1 MDEISLHGGGCA
13 LNTATGLARFGLSV
27 LVVGKVGED
36 TFGNFVVGLLDE
48 RGLDTRG
55 VLRDPAVPT
64 SATVVLVDRA
74 GERSFL
80 HLPGA
85 NGALGAEELAPEIF
99 AGRALH
105 VAGALVMPALDG
117 APTAG
122 LLAEAQRRGVRT
134 SLDTVYDATG
144 RWERLQPCLPHLDLL
159 MASLA
164 EAQGISGEHK
174 PANAAAWFRDRG
186 VAEVAL
192 KLGPDGCYVASAEF
206 EGDSTRVSRVRRRRH
221 RGRRRFRRRGH
232 LRETRGLATPR
243 RRTARQRRRCA
254 RDDCSRRDRG
264 SSRPQG
270 DTGLRGHRGGRVN
283 ARLNRLFAAD
293 GRCFDVA
300 VDHGFFGEGAFLA
313 GIETMEWAVLTLV
326 EAGPDAIQLSPGEA
340 PYLQRV
346 QGPQKPALVLR
357 TDVANVYGV
366 RQPRHLFSELVAGAV
381 EQALRLDAA
390 CVVCNLLQL
399 RISPSCSINVF
410 GTFRCCARPATPLA
424 CH

>member
-36 TFGNFVVGLLDE
+36 TFGDFVVGLLDE

-122 LLAEAQRRGVRT
+122 LLAEARRRGVHT

-144 RWERLQPCLPHLDLL
+144 RWDAAPAVPATPRSAHGRPRRGAGDLGRARACERRCLVPRPRRRGGG
-159 MASLA
+159 A
-164 EAQGISGEHK
+164 EAR
-174 PANAAAWFRDRG
+174 PRRVLRRG
-186 VAEVAL
+186 RRVR
-192 KLGPDGCYVASAEF
+192 GRR
-206 EGDSTRVSRVRRRRH
+206 TRVSRRRRRRH
-221 RGRRRFRRRGH
+221 RGRRRFRRRASSTGDSRAGH
-232 LRETRGLATPR
+232 SATPHGSPTPPARSRRLRSARPRVSSTSTGHWPSRASGR
-243 RRTARQRRRCA
+243 RRERPAEPAVRRR
-254 RDDCSRRDRG
+254 RPLLRRRRRPRLLRRGRVPRRDRG
-264 SSRPQG
+264 HGAGGR
-270 DTGLRGHRGGRVN
+270 DARRGG
-283 ARLNRLFAAD
+283 A
-293 GRCFDVA
+293 GRD
-300 VDHGFFGEGAFLA
+300 
-313 GIETMEWAVLTLV
+313 
-326 EAGPDAIQLSPGEA
+326 
-340 PYLQRV
+340 
-346 QGPQKPALVLR
+346 PALTR
-357 TDVANVYGV
+357 
-366 RQPRHLFSELVAGAV
+366 RR
-381 EQALRLDAA
+381 R
-390 CVVCNLLQL
+390 
-399 RISPSCSINVF
+399 R
-410 GTFRCCARPATPLA
+410 
-424 CH
+424 